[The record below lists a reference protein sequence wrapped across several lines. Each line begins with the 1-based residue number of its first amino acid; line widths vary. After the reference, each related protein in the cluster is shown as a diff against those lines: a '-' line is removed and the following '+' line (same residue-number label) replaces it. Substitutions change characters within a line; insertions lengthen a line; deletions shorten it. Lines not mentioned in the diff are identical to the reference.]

1 MPNPTRTSPKIRPQ
15 ARDRDRW
22 LIPLPH
28 PSWSGEAALRD
39 QLPPLAAAEFWNRL
53 GL

>member
-1 MPNPTRTSPKIRPQ
+1 MPNPTRTSPKIRLG
-15 ARDRDRW
+15 DRW

-28 PSWSGEAALRD
+28 PSWSGEAAASDVAR
-39 QLPPLAAAEFWNRL
+39 PLVAAEFWQRL